1 MIETRLKEI
10 FDYLTEDYSYHSSN
24 ELAEKMNLSSKTIRK
39 EVNTLN
45 LRIKDK
51 GAFIQ
56 SKPGKGYKFVIE
68 DEDKFKSFLKND
80 WYKIAYYQQES
91 GNRELRYDEII
102 KLFLFS
108 NTFIKQNELAEM
120 FHLSESQINKDIP
133 VIREKL
139 KKYGLD
145 LISKPY
151 YGMKIEGKE
160 KDTRLAMKNEIGEDP
175 EIFEQDKDNE
185 IFRKVEDIIEDI
197 DFGENYYTPYA
208 NFKNLVIHIY
218 ISILRIKQKKYV
230 TFSSDIKNK
239 VISYEEFTIANKIV
253 DRLQKDLGISV
264 PYEELV
270 YITMHLIAKNTIT
283 DQEKLSFEILNLS
296 EKIIEEIYEV
306 SKYDFRENLN
316 LYFSLATHLGPLINR
331 IRYGFDMKNPIL
343 EDIKNNKVAFLL
355 ATIGADVINTK
366 YKSKISEDEIGY
378 IALHIM
384 AAIESNKK
392 SKFNILLV
400 CGSGNS
406 SAQIM
411 KAQLLSQFS
420 DAINKIKIVDL
431 REFNNRDTISYDF
444 IISSVQIDKKVDKP
458 IIYVDIIFTK
468 SDISSIKSA
477 FEVENLDVI
486 NKIFENS
493 VFIKDLNIQN
503 KEEALVKIADLIS
516 NKSSMDRNEALN
528 QLKHR
533 EKLGFTSYDKVAI
546 PHMLE
551 NIDGESF
558 AIIIVLKKPI
568 KWDDNEVSLIYSLSI
583 GDKLGDMNLY
593 YKKLG
598 DFLSNPDLIELA
610 CSARDSNEFMNIFMD

>member
-10 FDYLTEDYSYHSSN
+10 FDYLTEDYDYHSSN

-51 GAFIQ
+51 GAFIK
-56 SKPGKGYKFVIE
+56 SKPGKGYKFVIG
-68 DEDKFKSFLKND
+68 DEDKFKSFLKDD

-160 KDTRLAMKNEIGEDP
+160 KDIRLAMKNEIGEDP

-185 IFRKVEDIIEDI
+185 IFRKIEDIIEDI

-343 EDIKNNKVAFLL
+343 DDIKNNKVAFLL

-503 KEEALVKIADLIS
+503 KEEVLVKIADLIS

-528 QLKHR
+528 QLNHR

-568 KWDDNEVSLIYSLSI
+568 KWDDNEVSLIYSLTI
-583 GDKLGDMNLY
+583 GDKLGDMDLY

-610 CSARDSNEFMNIFMD
+610 CSARDSNEFMNIFMN